1 MTHKS
6 KLWQLLHNYIQKKQT
21 NRRTKIQKKGREKE
35 KENKRN
41 YSKRKEEE
49 IENQV
54 PLGRIH

>member
-1 MTHKS
+1 MACEGR
-6 KLWQLLHNYIQKKQT
+6 LWQLLRNYVQKKQT
-21 NRRTKIQKKGREKE
+21 NRRTKTQKKGREKE